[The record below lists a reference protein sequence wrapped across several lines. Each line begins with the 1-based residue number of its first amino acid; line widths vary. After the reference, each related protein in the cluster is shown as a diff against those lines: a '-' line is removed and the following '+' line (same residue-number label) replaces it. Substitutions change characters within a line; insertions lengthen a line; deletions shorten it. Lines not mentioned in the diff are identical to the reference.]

1 MAAVDWIFAAVLL
14 ASLLL
19 GLWRGFVFEV
29 LSLLGWVVAFF
40 CAQWWASAVADWLPF
55 GDPGDSARYAAGF
68 VIVFIGAAFACGL
81 VASLMRKLIST
92 VGLGPVDRSLG
103 AVFGVVRAGVLLL
116 AATVVIEMTGLKDMP
131 WWQASQSA
139 PLLRGGLAALK
150 PVLPDVLVRFLPQ

>member
-1 MAAVDWIFAAVLL
+1 M
-14 ASLLL
+14 
-19 GLWRGFVFEV
+19 
-29 LSLLGWVVAFF
+29 
-40 CAQWWASAVADWLPF
+40 
-55 GDPGDSARYAAGF
+55 
-68 VIVFIGAAFACGL
+68 IVFIGAAFACGL
-81 VASLMRKLIST
+81 VASLMRKLISS

-116 AATVVIEMTGLKDMP
+116 AATVVIETTGLKDMP